1 MNKKEIKRQLQEASN
16 WIFVVSKESDE
27 PHIKDM
33 MEGIENAVVM
43 LSSNTIE
50 VDIAFYHPEDE
61 NGNVDET
68 KKVYDEEGMLEEFQ
82 YKLDCIIK
90 NAGLWGS

>member
-1 MNKKEIKRQLQEASN
+1 MNKKEIIKQLNEASY
-16 WIFVVSKESDE
+16 WITEISNHDVNLNESNE

-33 MEGIENAVVM
+33 LDGIQNAVVM

-50 VDIAFYHPEDE
+50 VDISFYHPND
-61 NGNVDET
+61 DET
-68 KKVYDEEGMLEEFQ
+68 KRVYDEEGMLEEFQ

-90 NAGLWGS
+90 NAGL

>member
-1 MNKKEIKRQLQEASN
+1 MNKKEIIKQLNEASY
-16 WIFVVSKESDE
+16 WIIEVSNQGTDNNGSDE

-33 MEGIENAVVM
+33 LDGIQNAVVM

-50 VDIAFYHPEDE
+50 VDISFYHPND
-61 NGNVDET
+61 DET
-68 KKVYDEEGMLEEFQ
+68 KKVYDEEGMREEFE

-90 NAGLWGS
+90 NAGL

>member
-1 MNKKEIKRQLQEASN
+1 MDKKEIRRQLQAASN

-33 MEGIENAVVM
+33 LDGIQNAVVM

-50 VDIAFYHPEDE
+50 VDIAFYHPNDDE
-61 NGNVDET
+61 SV
-68 KKVYDEEGMLEEFQ
+68 KVYDEEGMLEEFQ

-90 NAGLWGS
+90 NSGL

>member
-1 MNKKEIKRQLQEASN
+1 MNKKEIRRQLQEASN

-33 MEGIENAVVM
+33 LDGIQNAVVM

-50 VDIAFYHPEDE
+50 VDISFYHPND
-61 NGNVDET
+61 DET
-68 KKVYDEEGMLEEFQ
+68 IKVYDIEGMTQEFDN
-82 YKLDCIIK
+82 KLYNII
-90 NAGLWGS
+90 NNN

>member
-1 MNKKEIKRQLQEASN
+1 MDKKEIRRQLQEASN

-33 MEGIENAVVM
+33 LDGIQNAVVM

-50 VDIAFYHPEDE
+50 VDISFYHPND
-61 NGNVDET
+61 DET
-68 KKVYDEEGMLEEFQ
+68 TKLYDIEGMREEFE

-90 NAGLWGS
+90 NAGI